1 MFERLLV
8 DFFIGAG
15 IVFVAILVWK
25 WLSSKFSMYKKE
37 IEKRNKKGK
46 KD

>member
-15 IVFVAILVWK
+15 IVFVAMLVWK
-25 WLSSKFSMYKKE
+25 WLSSKFKEIQKEIKKE
-37 IEKRNKKGK
+37 